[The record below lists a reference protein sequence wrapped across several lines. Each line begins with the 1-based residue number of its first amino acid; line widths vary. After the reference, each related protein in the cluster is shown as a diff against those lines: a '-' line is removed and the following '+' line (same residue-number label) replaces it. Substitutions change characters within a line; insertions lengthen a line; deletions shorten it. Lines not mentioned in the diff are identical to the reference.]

1 MLSIV
6 RDRGFVGVVLYHG
19 KRRTKGAPMDANAA
33 ERVGME
39 HLAAALKAGGEELLA
54 LTAREDLIE
63 YPELCGVALDI
74 VHEAGGTAAGLAE
87 TLREGGEVVCDG
99 GGGGEPHLR
108 LEFDCDQSP
117 AAMRI
122 VAAIV
127 RAAEAA
133 FASAGG
139 ESPRLDLS
147 EANEGAAAVA
157 FGLDAAAAAIEA

>member
-1 MLSIV
+1 
-6 RDRGFVGVVLYHG
+6 
-19 KRRTKGAPMDANAA
+19 MDANAA

-63 YPELCGVALDI
+63 YPGLCDAALDV

-87 TLREGGEVVCDG
+87 TLREGGEAVCG

-108 LEFDCDQSP
+108 LEVDCDQSP